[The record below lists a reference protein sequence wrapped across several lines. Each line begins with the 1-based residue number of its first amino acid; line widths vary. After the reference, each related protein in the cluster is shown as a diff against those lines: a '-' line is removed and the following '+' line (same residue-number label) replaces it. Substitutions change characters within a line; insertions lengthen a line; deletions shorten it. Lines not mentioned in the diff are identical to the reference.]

1 MSDNQDTLFYSV
13 TADEYDN
20 PDIRP
25 GAVSGV
31 LKDVSAAFFNFQPY
45 VAVKWQFLERLGLRI
60 SVGFNKGTVRQGSW
74 KLNGRSQIADSPSSA
89 LSGVTFRTMLYVGL

>member
-1 MSDNQDTLFYSV
+1 MELASDNQDTLFYSV

-31 LKDVSAAFFNFQPY
+31 LKDVSSVFFNFQPY

-60 SVGFNKGTVRQGSW
+60 SVGFNKGTVRTRFMEIKW
-74 KLNGRSQIADSPSSA
+74 
-89 LSGVTFRTMLYVGL
+89 